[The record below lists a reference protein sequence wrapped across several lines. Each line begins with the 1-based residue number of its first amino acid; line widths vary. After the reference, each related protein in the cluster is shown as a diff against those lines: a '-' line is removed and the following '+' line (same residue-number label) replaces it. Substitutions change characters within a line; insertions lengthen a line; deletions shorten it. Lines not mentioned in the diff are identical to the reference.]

1 MINGH
6 RWQAPQFGL
15 RERLEQRR
23 ERRPRSSAAYYNG
36 YAQTS
41 RAARVPELPALLPRH
56 WWENQFQKTVAAII
70 VVICLGVLSL
80 FNTPLANRVVDW
92 AYQLTVRQTDPAE
105 LAASVQ
111 PVLQSLRDFSR
122 QRESDGKDPLSK
134 ETVTAPEEMTAPVNG
149 ELSSPYGVRI
159 IPGTNDVEMHYGIDV
174 SAEPGSPVYAALAGT
189 VMLVD
194 PAHPV
199 YGETVYI
206 QHADDTVTIY
216 GRVTDSVVKAG
227 DQVAKGEEIARLA
240 AAVEGESHLHF
251 EVWQEKQPIDP
262 EQFLNQ
268 TN

>member
-1 MINGH
+1 
-6 RWQAPQFGL
+6 
-15 RERLEQRR
+15 
-23 ERRPRSSAAYYNG
+23 
-36 YAQTS
+36 
-41 RAARVPELPALLPRH
+41 VPELPALLPRH